1 MTAAGIVPPTPE
13 AIAHAARLLG
23 DGQLVAIPT
32 ETVYGLAADAT
43 DDRAVGALYTAKGR
57 PAANPLIVH
66 VATLD
71 AARALGR
78 FDARAERLAQ
88 AFWPGPLTL
97 VLARTAACAVVPRAS
112 AGLATIALR
121 IPADPVARALIEA
134 FGKPVVAPSAN
145 RSGEVSPTAAAH
157 VAASLGDRIALI
169 LDGGPCPVGVESTVL
184 SLADPYPLLLRPGGI
199 ERAAIEAVIGPVATL
214 ADIPDSDAA
223 RTSPGLLGRHYA
235 PHIPVRLDATSVD
248 PDEALLAFGPRPL
261 GGGAAARN
269 LSATGDL
276 AEAARNLFAMLRE
289 LDSPVY
295 RGIAVMPIPET
306 GIGAAINDRL
316 KRATTGTALPPP
328 GH

>member
-1 MTAAGIVPPTPE
+1 MTAAAIVAPTPE
-13 AIAHAARLLG
+13 AIARAARLLG
-23 DGQLVAIPT
+23 DGRLVAMPT

-43 DDRAVGALYTAKGR
+43 DDAAVAALYAAKGR

-66 VATLD
+66 VATLV

-97 VLARTAACAVVPRAS
+97 VLARAATCAAVPRAS

-121 IPADPVARALIEA
+121 VPDDPIARALIEA

-169 LDGGPCPVGVESTVL
+169 LDGGPCPVGVESTVV
-184 SLADPYPLLLRPGGI
+184 SLAGPTPLLLRPGGI
-199 ERAAIEAVIGPVATL
+199 ARDAIEAVIGPVATL
-214 ADIPDSDAA
+214 ADSRDSDAA
-223 RTSPGLLGRHYA
+223 RTSPGLIGRHYA
-235 PHIPVRLDATSVD
+235 PRIPVRLDATDVG
-248 PDEALLAFGPRPL
+248 PHEALLAFGPRPL
-261 GGGAAARN
+261 MGAAAARN
-269 LSATGDL
+269 LSASGDL

-289 LDSPVY
+289 LDSPAY
-295 RGIAVMPIPET
+295 RGIAVMPIPAT

-316 KRATTGTALPPP
+316 RRAAAGAALPPP
-328 GH
+328 EH

>member
-1 MTAAGIVPPTPE
+1 MTAGAIVPPTPA

-23 DGQLVAIPT
+23 EGRLVAIPT

-43 DDRAVGALYTAKGR
+43 DDRAVGVLFTAKGR

-78 FDARAERLAQ
+78 FDARAERLAL
-88 AFWPGPLTL
+88 ALWPGPLTL

-121 IPADPVARALIEA
+121 IPADPVARALLAA

-145 RSGEVSPTAAAH
+145 RSGEVSPTTAAH
-157 VAASLGDRIALI
+157 VAASLGDRVALI

-184 SLADPYPLLLRPGGI
+184 SLAGPVPLLLRPGGVT
-199 ERAAIEAVIGPVATL
+199 RAAIEAVIGPVATL
-214 ADIPDSDAA
+214 ADVPDSDAA

-235 PHIPVRLDATSVD
+235 PHIPVRLDATSVG

-261 GGGAAARN
+261 GGAAVARN

-289 LDSPVY
+289 LDSPAY
-295 RGIAVMPIPET
+295 RGIAVMPIPAT

-316 KRATTGTALPPP
+316 KRATADAALPPP

>member
-1 MTAAGIVPPTPE
+1 VTAAAIVAPTPE
-13 AIAHAARLLG
+13 AIAHAAQLLG
-23 DGQLVAIPT
+23 DGRLVAMPT

-43 DDRAVGALYTAKGR
+43 DDGAVAALYAAKGR

-66 VATLD
+66 VATAE
-71 AARALGR
+71 AARALGV
-78 FDARAERLAQ
+78 FDTRADRLAR

-97 VLARTAACAVVPRAS
+97 VLRRTPPCAAVRRAS
-112 AGLATIALR
+112 AGLDTIAIR
-121 IPADPVARALIEA
+121 VPADPVALALLKA

-157 VAASLGDRIALI
+157 VAASLGERVALI
-169 LDGGPCPVGVESTVL
+169 LDGGPCPVGVESTVI
-184 SLADPYPLLLRPGGI
+184 SLAGSAPLLLRPGGI
-199 ERAAIEAVIGPVATL
+199 ARTAIEAVIGPVATL
-214 ADIPDSDAA
+214 ADVPGSEAA

-235 PHIPVRLDATSVD
+235 PHLPVRLDATRVG

-261 GGGAAARN
+261 RGGAALRN

-289 LDSPVY
+289 LDSPAY
-295 RGIAVMPIPET
+295 RGIAVMSIPAT

-316 KRATTGTALPPP
+316 KRAAAGGALPPP
-328 GH
+328 ER